1 MYKNTPWFRR
11 TKLAV
16 LGTIA
21 TDSVL
26 ARSQLILPTDRS
38 CPAAFATKG
47 YELARP
53 KVPLISKRR
62 ALQVALEIIDNEG
75 IESLSIRRLAE
86 KLNVN
91 GASLYHHFE
100 NKEEIVVGAAKLAL
114 EAVRTP
120 QTHDEPWRVWI
131 LRNARRLREAF
142 RDHPDLVPVMLRREP
157 LGIGASQ
164 MDATVALLEE
174 ENVPT
179 GAIAPMLEALEL
191 YAIGSALHEAGADNS
206 ESGSD
211 HDAEKSPNLA
221 RAFQQRAL
229 SADEIFDAVCEKI
242 IDTVVLTAMARGKST
257 STQETKPKTRKQP
270 ARKRTSR
277 SA

>member
-1 MYKNTPWFRR
+1 M
-11 TKLAV
+11 KLAA
-16 LGTIA
+16 LGSIA

-26 ARSQLILPTDRS
+26 ARSQLILHMDRS
-38 CPAAFATKG
+38 CPRAFATKG
-47 YELARP
+47 YVLARP

-62 ALQVALEIIDNEG
+62 ALQVALEIIDSEG
-75 IESLSIRRLAE
+75 IEALSIRRLAE

-179 GAIAPMLEALEL
+179 GAIVPMLEALEL
-191 YAIGSALHEAGADNS
+191 YAIGSALHEASADNS
-206 ESGSD
+206 DSGSD
-211 HDAEKSPNLA
+211 HDADKSPNLA

-242 IDTVVLTAMARGKST
+242 IDTVVLTAMARGKGTT
-257 STQETKPKTRKQP
+257 STPEAKPTTRKQP
-270 ARKRTSR
+270 ARKRSSR